1 MRYTF
6 RTDTAPNYTICE
18 NKLVS
23 SVFQNISLILSTRQ
37 GTVPMYREFGLPGKF
52 IDKPIPQYEAIM
64 TKEIKE
70 GIERFEPRAKLISV
84 SFEHNQAINGK
95 VTAIVEVD
103 IKT

>member
-6 RTDTAPNYTICE
+6 RTYAAPNYTICE
-18 NKLVS
+18 NELVS

-52 IDKPIPQYEAIM
+52 IDKPIPQYETIM

-70 GIERFEPRAKLISV
+70 GIERFEPRATLISV
-84 SFEHNQAINGK
+84 SFDRSQAINGK

-103 IKT
+103 IET